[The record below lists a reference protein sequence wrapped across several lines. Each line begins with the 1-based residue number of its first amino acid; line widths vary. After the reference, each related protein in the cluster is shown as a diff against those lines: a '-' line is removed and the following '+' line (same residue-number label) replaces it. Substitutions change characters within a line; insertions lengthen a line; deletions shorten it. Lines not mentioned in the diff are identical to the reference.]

1 MLQQELC
8 PDCGNLIPAD
18 RMDEEMVI
26 CNCGYTFSKSQIDS
40 EKQKNKKA
48 SYTIIL
54 TSLFLVTAFI
64 HTAKWGG
71 DAVRVTPLEMSRVL
85 GTISPA
91 QALYLGDMSMD
102 KGFYDQAEK
111 MYSIYLQSNAN
122 DIDVNEKMG
131 MLLFQTEKFEAS
143 LPYFEKFYTQGG
155 ETKDTLYS
163 YGKALTDSGDYENA
177 EAVFLTIVE
186 RDPEVYQ
193 ITVVQALVDLYIMQD
208 KLSEAKQFV
217 STLIKSGYE
226 VPAHLQEQK
235 AHIRD
240 LIKKNS

>member
-8 PDCGNLIPAD
+8 PDCGNLIPAE
-18 RMDEEMVI
+18 RMDEDMVI
-26 CNCGYTFSKSQIDS
+26 CNCGYMFSQSQIDS
-40 EKQKNKKA
+40 ENKKNKKA

-54 TSLFLVTAFI
+54 TSLFFVTAFI

-102 KGFYDQAEK
+102 KKFYEQARQ
-111 MYSIYLQSNAN
+111 MYTIYLTDNPE
-122 DIDVNEKMG
+122 DVEVNEKMA
-131 MLLFQTEKFEAS
+131 MLLYQSEKFEDS
-143 LPYFEKFYTQGG
+143 LPYFEKYFTSGG

-163 YGKALTDSGDYENA
+163 YGKALTNSEDYTSA
-177 EAVFLTIVE
+177 EEVFLSLVQK
-186 RDPEVYQ
+186 DPEVYQ

-226 VPAHLQEQK
+226 VPTHLQEQK

-240 LIKKNS
+240 LMKKKS